1 MLIIIIG
8 FFACFH
14 VIYISRTQSY
24 QQNRHILFLALVALK
39 LLASFISLLV
49 ACSARIVGDRQ
60 TDRQTHRTTTVTLA
74 AHARRGLMTIAIQ
87 PLDSGP
93 EMVAVSNIGSI
104 DDAEAMQGGG
114 NDKPLWSTVIR
125 RRRANHQGQGQGIR
139 EGATTGNTAPRN
151 SRHRRSTQWLTITNA
166 SIQPK
171 QPKTKSI
178 RATSTGP
185 STATNKSPAC
195 EEVSG
200 VRRIWGT
207 MRSCT
212 SRAVLTTLQRMSKL
226 SEKFQVRRKFK
237 KRDNGALQWWFLIRG
252 DEPDLLVLDQE
263 WEAVQMQTSWKL
275 ERCHKPVTQESGE
288 KDTSFLGHD

>member
-1 MLIIIIG
+1 
-8 FFACFH
+8 
-14 VIYISRTQSY
+14 
-24 QQNRHILFLALVALK
+24 
-39 LLASFISLLV
+39 
-49 ACSARIVGDRQ
+49 
-60 TDRQTHRTTTVTLA
+60 
-74 AHARRGLMTIAIQ
+74 MTIAIQ
-87 PLDSGP
+87 PLDSGA

-151 SRHRRSTQWLTITNA
+151 SRHRRSTQWLTI
-166 SIQPK
+166 K
-171 QPKTKSI
+171 K
-178 RATSTGP
+178 
-185 STATNKSPAC
+185 
-195 EEVSG
+195 
-200 VRRIWGT
+200 
-207 MRSCT
+207 
-212 SRAVLTTLQRMSKL
+212 
-226 SEKFQVRRKFK
+226 VRRKFK

-252 DEPDLLVLDQE
+252 DEADLLVLDQE

>member
-1 MLIIIIG
+1 MSLKASPRL
-8 FFACFH
+8 FQLCATSRSSEFTTKRSS
-14 VIYISRTQSY
+14 ISGEERHDKRTSGNCY
-24 QQNRHILFLALVALK
+24 SNY
-39 LLASFISLLV
+39 
-49 ACSARIVGDRQ
+49 RI
-60 TDRQTHRTTTVTLA
+60 A
-74 AHARRGLMTIAIQ
+74 A
-87 PLDSGP
+87 
-93 EMVAVSNIGSI
+93 SNIGAI

-125 RRRANHQGQGQGIR
+125 RRRANHQGQGQGIG

-151 SRHRRSTQWLTITNA
+151 SRRRRSTQWLTIKNA

-185 STATNKSPAC
+185 STATNKLPAC

-252 DEPDLLVLDQE
+252 DEADLLVLDQE